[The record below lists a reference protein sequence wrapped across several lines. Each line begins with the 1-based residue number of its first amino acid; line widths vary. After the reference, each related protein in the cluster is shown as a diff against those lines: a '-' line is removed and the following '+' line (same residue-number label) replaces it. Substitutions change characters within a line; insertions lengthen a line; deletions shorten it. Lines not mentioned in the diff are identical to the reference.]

1 MSTEVSRAEL
11 YDALLYDAPY
21 DSGSLYGYHSM
32 SSMWACGTNTTY
44 RFGIEAEK
52 EDEHG
57 DTICRVYQGDRHD
70 LLPHKWRAERD
81 GSLGSNGFEL
91 VSPIY
96 NLKNDNWK
104 QALSHPVLNYLIHCK
119 TSFRCGGHI
128 TVSVAGKDNDWYVQ
142 KAAQII
148 PLLYALYPK
157 RAKSRG
163 YARFYKKG
171 DYHDRYNAINLGS
184 SGRMEIRIFAG
195 IKHLK
200 QLEWRIKLLRILF
213 TEEKYD
219 DLKWDTIYKDLLDVH
234 QGLGKH
240 IFELYGKKYGEKV
253 MLSAAYAKAFENH
266 GIEWRTYSRVRTLIP
281 TGVRDQL
288 IVQPDP
294 TPKSNAQQ
302 LTLDV
307 CDYSQEATREA

>member
-52 EDEHG
+52 EYEHG

-70 LLPHKWRAERD
+70 LLPHKWRAEGD

-219 DLKWDTIYKDLLDVH
+219 DLKWDTVYKDLLDVH

-240 IFELYGKKYGEKV
+240 IFELYDKKYGEKV
-253 MLSAAYAKAFENH
+253 MLSAAYAKAFENQ
-266 GIEWRTYSRVRTLIP
+266 GIEWRTYSKVRSLIP

-288 IVQPDP
+288 IVPPDP